1 MEPIYHGND
10 ERHTHCDHILA
21 GNIRIQSRISM
32 GYLSF
37 DLQTIFY
44 AAKDVQMPYLNCKHE
59 DIVPNV
65 VS

>member
-10 ERHTHCDHILA
+10 ERHTHCNHTLA

-32 GYLSF
+32 VYLSF
-37 DLQTIFY
+37 KIFY
-44 AAKDVQMPYLNCKHE
+44 ATKEAQMPYLNCKHE

-65 VS
+65 VSKPS